1 MKFILEYAGYGNDSL
16 ALPKNIILTNKER
29 MEMCKIIE
37 NIIKKYY
44 NIDNNSSREPFTI
57 DGITIN
63 PEYLLKAVN
72 NRTLLKKIVL
82 DVNKEIVSGINNK
95 AELFDFI
102 KNNAFDLFNYK
113 GKYFRYVYGVLSN
126 TSKKGKKLES
136 VAFKI
141 FREVAAKKGL
151 DVIIEDPTLKEDIYG
166 GIDGTFMHR
175 GKRFTIQV
183 KPLFKM
189 ETYQKDP
196 TSYIIFCDGVLKE
209 LKTDYLI
216 VTNEKETKV
225 FRSKGIKV
233 FPSYFIAPKSNII
246 D

>member
-1 MKFILEYAGYGNDSL
+1 MKFILEYAGYGHDNLS
-16 ALPKNIILTNKER
+16 LPKGIVLTNQER
-29 MEMCKIIE
+29 MEMCKIIADAL
-37 NIIKKYY
+37 KQFY
-44 NIDNNSSREPFTI
+44 NLDKSKNGEPFTV

-63 PEYLLKAVN
+63 PEYLSKAVN
-72 NRTLLKKIVL
+72 NRTLLKKIIS
-82 DVNKEIVSGINNK
+82 DPNREIISGVNNK
-95 AELFDFI
+95 AELFNFV
-102 KNNAFDLFNYK
+102 KNNTFDLFNHN
-113 GKYFRYVYGVLSN
+113 GKYFRYVYGLLSS
-126 TSKKGKKLES
+126 TSKKGKKFENN
-136 VAFKI
+136 AFKV
-141 FREVAAKKGL
+141 FREVAAKKGI
-151 DVIIEDPTLKEDIYG
+151 DVIIEDPSLKEDIYG
-166 GIDGTFMHR
+166 GIDGTFMYR

-225 FRSKGIKV
+225 FRSKGITV

>member
-1 MKFILEYAGYGNDSL
+1 MKFILEYAGYANNSL
-16 ALPKNIILTNKER
+16 SLPKGIVLTNSER
-29 MEMCKIIE
+29 MEMCRIIADAL
-37 NIIKKYY
+37 KQFY
-44 NIDNNSSREPFTI
+44 NLDKNSSRDPFII
-57 DGITIN
+57 DGITII
-63 PEYLLKAVN
+63 PEYLSKAVN
-72 NRTLLKKIVL
+72 NRTLLKKIISDPDREIISGVN
-82 DVNKEIVSGINNK
+82 NKED
-95 AELFDFI
+95 LFSFV
-102 KNNAFDLFNYK
+102 KNNTFDLFNHN
-113 GKYFRYVYGVLSN
+113 GKYFKYVYRLLSN
-126 TSKKGKKLES
+126 TSKKGKKFES
-136 VAFKI
+136 NAFANFI
-141 FREVAAKKGL
+141 QIAAKKGIN
-151 DVIIEDPTLKEDIYG
+151 VIIEDPTLKEDIYG
-166 GIDGTFMHR
+166 GIDGTFTYN

-225 FRSKGIKV
+225 FRSKGITV

>member
-1 MKFILEYAGYGNDSL
+1 MYKEKLNILLAEDDLNLGMLLVDYLETEGFNVKLCKDGEL
-16 ALPKNIILTNKER
+16 ALKAFQ
-29 MEMCKIIE
+29 
-37 NIIKKYY
+37 
-44 NIDNNSSREPFTI
+44 NNT
-57 DGITIN
+57 
-63 PEYLLKAVN
+63 
-72 NRTLLKKIVL
+72 
-82 DVNKEIVSGINNK
+82 
-95 AELFDFI
+95 
-102 KNNAFDLFNYK
+102 FDLFNHN
-113 GKYFRYVYGVLSN
+113 GKYFRYVYGLLSS
-126 TSKKGKKLES
+126 TSKKGKKFENN
-136 VAFKI
+136 AFKV
-141 FREVAAKKGL
+141 FREVAAKKGI
-151 DVIIEDPTLKEDIYG
+151 DVIIEDPSLKEDIYG

-225 FRSKGIKV
+225 FRSKGITV

-246 D
+246 